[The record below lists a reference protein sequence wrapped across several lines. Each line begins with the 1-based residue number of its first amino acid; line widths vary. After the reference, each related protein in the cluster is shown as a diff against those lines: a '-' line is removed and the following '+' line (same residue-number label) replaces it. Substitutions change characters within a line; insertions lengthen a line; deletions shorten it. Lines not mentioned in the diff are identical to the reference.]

1 VRETLA
7 LEDQSRASL
16 ENARRSVSVSTRA
29 AYLGLVSGASQVKAL
44 EAAEASSQVALDA
57 NRMGYRVGVRINI
70 DVLNAQSQLYQ
81 TKRDLAQARYN
92 VLLGDLRLRQA
103 NGSLTADALAAL
115 NATLALD
122 GRPTVDS
129 AAPVT
134 HPR

>member
-1 VRETLA
+1 
-7 LEDQSRASL
+7 
-16 ENARRSVSVSTRA
+16 
-29 AYLGLVSGASQVKAL
+29 VSGASQVKAL

-122 GRPTVDS
+122 GRPAVDS